1 MRFLVKVFLS
11 CAAALMVS
19 APVRA
24 HADGYVSPFIGVNV
38 LNNSGNG
45 RADFGFDAGWM
56 GKGVAGLEFDLGYAP
71 SFFGNSGSY
80 GGNSVTTAT
89 GNLIV
94 GIPVGG
100 ARGASVRPYVTGGL
114 GLLRA
119 QADGMPAPG
128 FIPKIDENNVGFSG
142 GVGVMAFVS
151 RHAGVRG
158 DVRYFRSLNEDSA
171 DTVQFGT
178 FHFWR
183 ASFGVIL
190 R

>member
-1 MRFLVKVFLS
+1 MRFLVKALVG
-11 CAAALMVS
+11 CAAALIIS
-19 APVRA
+19 APARA
-24 HADGYVSPFIGVNV
+24 HADGFVSPFIGVNL

-71 SFFGNSGSY
+71 SFFGNSGSL
-80 GGNSVTTAT
+80 GSNSVLTAT

-100 ARGASVRPYVTGGL
+100 THGASVRPYVTGGL

-128 FIPKIDENNVGFSG
+128 FIPKINDNNFGFSG
-142 GVGVMAFVS
+142 GAGVMGFVS
-151 RHAGVRG
+151 QHVGVRG
-158 DVRYFRSLNEDSA
+158 DRREMVSA
-171 DTVQFGT
+171 RKYPDCAKLHT
-178 FHFWR
+178 FSSKMGWH
-183 ASFGVIL
+183 
-190 R
+190 